1 MNLPNRLSLLRIALV
16 PIMAVCFYINFD
28 YGALLAVAVFL
39 IAAFTDFLDGYI
51 ARKTNQITELGKLLD
66 PVADKLLVAVAL
78 FMATGARVL
87 ENEFIPYYITDI
99 CASIIIGR
107 ELFISVF
114 RQIAAAKGFVM
125 QANVYGKIK
134 TVVQDIALPLM
145 LFLKMKDVIIGWSQ
159 TFYDVVF
166 YIALGLLVL
175 ATILTIISGIVY
187 IYCNKNL
194 LRAEDKKML
203 KVITSD
209 LKICTPL
216 GERFRNAGV
225 EFELLYLSAPEKQLK
240 DCLAAEL
247 GGSADLFVIGES
259 FFVKETVADVLDRQ
273 LVYDKKAQIDL
284 IRVPEK
290 EKKLKPP
297 AEFEMEK
304 LLLFPE
310 DFSTF
315 SPRYGYECASM
326 GKYVG
331 GDIIL
336 APDNFD
342 EALYTLDNY
351 VMPYLATKQKFST
364 VSVYKIFGPEKN
376 EIIHSLSEFKRLT
389 TVRFFVE
396 TDFACDTKLTVCFS
410 HSVAKNV
417 KEKITEA
424 VYAKFRE
431 NIYADEDCELEDVA
445 VKLLELAGATLGIAE
460 SLTGGMVA
468 SKIVN
473 VPNASKAFLEGIVS
487 YSNEAK
493 AARLGVSGISLSNYG
508 AVSSEVAYEMAVGV
522 LNTAKTDFAL
532 ATTGIAGPTGSSI
545 DKPVG
550 LVYVSLGN
558 NHGIH
563 VFKYVFD
570 GDRNQVRVKT
580 TKNALFQLIKLL
592 KNKRG

>member
-1 MNLPNRLSLLRIALV
+1 
-16 PIMAVCFYINFD
+16 
-28 YGALLAVAVFL
+28 
-39 IAAFTDFLDGYI
+39 
-51 ARKTNQITELGKLLD
+51 
-66 PVADKLLVAVAL
+66 
-78 FMATGARVL
+78 
-87 ENEFIPYYITDI
+87 
-99 CASIIIGR
+99 
-107 ELFISVF
+107 
-114 RQIAAAKGFVM
+114 
-125 QANVYGKIK
+125 
-134 TVVQDIALPLM
+134 
-145 LFLKMKDVIIGWSQ
+145 
-159 TFYDVVF
+159 
-166 YIALGLLVL
+166 
-175 ATILTIISGIVY
+175 
-187 IYCNKNL
+187 
-194 LRAEDKKML
+194 ML

-351 VMPYLATKQKFST
+351 VMPYLATKQKFSS

-417 KEKITEA
+417 KEKI
-424 VYAKFRE
+424 
-431 NIYADEDCELEDVA
+431 
-445 VKLLELAGATLGIAE
+445 
-460 SLTGGMVA
+460 
-468 SKIVN
+468 
-473 VPNASKAFLEGIVS
+473 
-487 YSNEAK
+487 
-493 AARLGVSGISLSNYG
+493 
-508 AVSSEVAYEMAVGV
+508 
-522 LNTAKTDFAL
+522 
-532 ATTGIAGPTGSSI
+532 
-545 DKPVG
+545 
-550 LVYVSLGN
+550 
-558 NHGIH
+558 
-563 VFKYVFD
+563 
-570 GDRNQVRVKT
+570 
-580 TKNALFQLIKLL
+580 KNLCI
-592 KNKRG
+592 